1 MKTPEDF
8 RRDDVREVFK
18 RRLGEQIIQL
28 RPLSIKIEENLLS
41 DKTMVDLSFERLTGT
56 KKKKFSFKKAPGSGF
71 VDAVFVSCRSAFAEE
86 FTSLNN
92 LILVDLQVKPIFSM
106 SITDAKT
113 DAKTDVVFRLETK
126 QHGISEFRSR
136 SRSIVYSSF
145 AAILG
150 AFQFYM
156 NCDKT
161 FSKLQYILEDARRRN
176 RGDVSQG
183 CISDLS
189 VLTRVNTYA

>member
-18 RRLGEQIIQL
+18 RRLGDQTIQL
-28 RPLSIKIEENLLS
+28 RPLAIKIEESLLN
-41 DKTMVDLSFERLTGT
+41 DKTMVDLSFEKLTGT
-56 KKKKFSFKKAPGSGF
+56 KKKKFMFKKIAGSGF
-71 VDAVFVSCRSAFAEE
+71 VDAIFKTCQNAFIKEYE
-86 FTSLNN
+86 SLAN
-92 LILVDLQVKPIFSM
+92 LTLVDLQVKPIFSM
-106 SITDAKT
+106 SQTVAKT
-113 DAKTDVVFRLETK
+113 DAKTDVIFRLETK

-145 AAILG
+145 AASLN

-161 FSKLQYILEDARRRN
+161 FTKIQYILEDARRRN
-176 RGDVSQG
+176 RGDVSQS

-189 VLTRVNTYA
+189 SLTRVNTYV

>member
-41 DKTMVDLSFERLTGT
+41 DKTMVDLSFEKIAGT
-56 KKKKFSFKKAPGSGF
+56 KKKKFSFKKSPGSGF
-71 VDAVFVSCRSAFAEE
+71 VDAIFKTCHSTFAKE
-86 FTSLNN
+86 FASLNN
-92 LILVDLQVKPIFSM
+92 LTLVDLQVKPIFSM
-106 SITDAKT
+106 SCTDAKT

-150 AFQFYM
+150 AFQFYI

-161 FSKLQYILEDARRRN
+161 FSKLQYILEDARKRN

-189 VLTRVNTYA
+189 VLTRVNTYV

>member
-18 RRLGEQIIQL
+18 RRLGDQTIQL
-28 RPLSIKIEENLLS
+28 RPLAIKIEESFSS
-41 DKTMVDLSFERLTGT
+41 DKTLVDLSFEKLTGT
-56 KKKKFSFKKAPGSGF
+56 KKKKFIFKKITGSGF
-71 VDAVFVSCRSAFAEE
+71 VDAIFKTCQATFIEKYE
-86 FTSLNN
+86 SLAN
-92 LILVDLQVKPIFSM
+92 LTLVDLQVKPIFSM
-106 SITDAKT
+106 SQTIAKT
-113 DAKTDVVFRLETK
+113 DAKTDVIFRLETK

-145 AAILG
+145 AASLN

-161 FSKLQYILEDARRRN
+161 FSKIQYILEDARRRN
-176 RGDVSQG
+176 REDVSQI

-189 VLTRVNTYA
+189 SLTQVNTYV